1 MPTVECG
8 QAKKMCKE
16 IHKSG
21 HLLSKLDPFY
31 EWACISRLFVVV
43 CLTLPHY
50 DDKLWSVVMVS
61 KSWNLKIEYNTKGTQ
76 YWVKQWTMT
85 ILSNTLTISIWMTW
99 KIYYSKIQ
107 RVADWSWNSLNLRI
121 MNFSFWKYFEILAL
135 RLSFKP

>member
-1 MPTVECG
+1 MNSKIAHSGMWP
-8 QAKKMCKE
+8 AKMCKE

-61 KSWNLKIEYNTKGTQ
+61 KSWPENWKLSIEYNTKGNQ
-76 YWVKQWTMT
+76 HWVKQWTLIMT
-85 ILSNTLTISIWMTW
+85 ILTW
-99 KIYYSKIQ
+99 KIHYSKIQ
-107 RVADWSWNSLNLRI
+107 RVADWSCNSLNFIIL
-121 MNFSFWKYFEILAL
+121 NFSIWKLNH
-135 RLSFKP
+135 SFKAQL